1 MEERNLQENKTHN
14 VGNLIGTK
22 VYFGGSQWIAIPHT
36 ERPYRK
42 RNRAKDKPNEN
53 EAVVEFEQAF
63 KETKGKRRKRRE
75 TLIKEFAPMFQNEQE
90 VSEFVEEQFNRL
102 SRNRWERYKRMIRRA
117 YLQPWDYFVTFTFDS
132 EKHTEETFRKQ
143 LMNCLYHLSNRKGW
157 RYIGVWER
165 GELGKRL
172 HFHALMHIP
181 QGAMVGELEEHNDYS
196 TKRRKWEKSM
206 QNSFFNERFGR
217 SDFDAI
223 VCSRSVSDSVNYMLK
238 YLSKSDEKVVYSRG
252 LKTYL
257 VADILD
263 EDILCP
269 YHLDDENETKYILSP
284 NFTCITDGEILGTV
298 SPNIIAQMP
307 KCN

>member
-1 MEERNLQENKTHN
+1 
-14 VGNLIGTK
+14 
-22 VYFGGSQWIAIPHT
+22 
-36 ERPYRK
+36 
-42 RNRAKDKPNEN
+42 
-53 EAVVEFEQAF
+53 
-63 KETKGKRRKRRE
+63 
-75 TLIKEFAPMFQNEQE
+75 MFQNEQE

-102 SRNRWERYKRMIRRA
+102 SRNRWEGYKRMIRRA
-117 YLQPWDYFVTFTFDS
+117 YLQAAWDYFVTFTFDS

-196 TKRRKWEKSM
+196 TKRRKWEKSV

-284 NFTCITDGEILGTV
+284 NFTCITDGEVLGTV

>member
-1 MEERNLQENKTHN
+1 MQENKTPN
-14 VGNLIGTK
+14 TGRNLIGAK
-22 VYFGGSQWIAIPHT
+22 VYFDGSQWIAIPHT

-42 RNRAKDKPNEN
+42 HGKARDKPNES
-53 EAVVEFEQAF
+53 EAVAEFEQAF
-63 KETKGKRRKRRE
+63 KKAKGKRRKRKE
-75 TLIKEFAPMFQNEQE
+75 MLVKEFAPLFKSEQQA
-90 VSEFVEEQFNRL
+90 SEFVEEQFNRL

-117 YLQPWDYFVTFTFDS
+117 YLQAWDYFVTFTFDS
-132 EKHTEETFRKQ
+132 EKHTEESFRKQ

-196 TKRRKWEKSM
+196 TKRHKWEKSV

-269 YHLDDENETKYILSP
+269 YHLDGEYENKYILSP

-298 SPNIIAQMP
+298 SPEVIAQMP

>member
-1 MEERNLQENKTHN
+1 MQENTTQST
-14 VGNLIGTK
+14 GNLIGAK
-22 VYFGGSQWIAIPHT
+22 VFFDGSQWIAIPHT

-42 RNRAKDKPNEN
+42 RNRARDKPNEN
-53 EAVVEFEQAF
+53 EVITEFEQAF
-63 KETKGKRRKRRE
+63 KKAKGKRRKRKE
-75 TLIKEFAPMFQNEQE
+75 TLVKEFAPLFQNEQE
-90 VSEFVEEQFNRL
+90 TREFVEEHFNRL

-117 YLQPWDYFVTFTFDS
+117 YLQSWDYFVTFTFDS
-132 EKHTEETFRKQ
+132 EKHDEDSFRKQ
-143 LMNCLYHLSNRKGW
+143 LMNCLYRLSNRKGW

-172 HFHALMHIP
+172 HFHALIYIP
-181 QGAMVGELEEHNDYS
+181 PNAMVGELEEHNDYS
-196 TKRRKWEKSM
+196 TKRHKWEKSV

-223 VCSRSVSDSVNYMLK
+223 VCNKSVSDSVNYMLK

-269 YHLDDENETKYILSP
+269 YNPEDEYGNKYILFP
-284 NFTCITDGEILGTV
+284 NFTCITEGEILGTV
-298 SPNIIAQMP
+298 SPEVIAKMP

>member
-1 MEERNLQENKTHN
+1 MQETKTHST
-14 VGNLIGTK
+14 GKNLIGAK
-22 VYFGGSQWIAIPHT
+22 VYYDGSQWIAIPHT

-42 RNRAKDKPNEN
+42 RGRARERPNEN
-53 EAVVEFEQAF
+53 ETVVEFEKAF
-63 KETKGKRRKRRE
+63 KKAKGKRRKRKE
-75 TLIKEFAPMFQNEQE
+75 TLVQGFKPLFESEERA
-90 VSEFVEEQFNRL
+90 SEFVEEQFNRL

-117 YLQPWDYFVTFTFDS
+117 YLHRWDYFVTFTFDS
-132 EKHTEETFRKQ
+132 AKHTEESFRKQ

-181 QGAMVGELEEHNDYS
+181 PNTMVGELEEHNDYS
-196 TKRRKWEKSM
+196 TKRHKREKSI

-217 SDFDAI
+217 SDFDKI
-223 VCSRSVSDSVNYMLK
+223 VCSKSVSDSVNYMIK
-238 YLSKSDEKVVYSRG
+238 YLTKSDEKVVYSRG

-263 EDILCP
+263 EDILYSYNP
-269 YHLDDENETKYILSP
+269 DDEYGNKYILSP
-284 NFTCITDGEILGTV
+284 KFTCISDGEILGTV
-298 SPNIIAQMP
+298 SPETIARMP
-307 KCN
+307 KSN

>member
-1 MEERNLQENKTHN
+1 MQENKTHDI
-14 VGNLIGTK
+14 GRNLIGAK
-22 VYFGGSQWIAIPHT
+22 VYFDGSQWIAIPHT

-42 RNRAKDKPNEN
+42 RGNKIRAKPNES
-53 EAVVEFEQAF
+53 ETVAEFEQAF
-63 KETKGKRRKRRE
+63 KKAKGKRRKRKE
-75 TLIKEFAPMFQNEQE
+75 SLVKEFAPLFKSEEQA
-90 VSEFVEEQFNRL
+90 SEFLEEQFNRL

-117 YLQPWDYFVTFTFDS
+117 YLQPWDFFVTFTFDS
-132 EKHTEETFRKQ
+132 EKHDEESFRKQ

-172 HFHALMHIP
+172 HFHALMYIP
-181 QGAMVGELEEHNDYS
+181 PNAMVGKLEEHNDYS
-196 TKRRKWEKSM
+196 IKRHKWEKSI

-223 VCSRSVSDSVNYMLK
+223 VCNKSVSDSVNYMLK

-269 YHLDDENETKYILSP
+269 YNPDDEYGNKYILSP
-284 NFTCITDGEILGTV
+284 QFTCITEGEILGTV
-298 SPNIIAQMP
+298 SPEVIAQMP